1 MRIKMEKYKR
11 KRFRKKQILESTFE
25 IIENLT
31 DNNEILTYYLQIIMI
46 TVAWN
51 EHNKLLDSN
60 DIKEKKTKK
69 KKKSKKICT
78 LDAFYKNIIV
88 FYQQK
93 RNKSSNVIYLIM

>member
-1 MRIKMEKYKR
+1 MEKYKR

-31 DNNEILTYYLQIIMI
+31 NNNEILTYYLQIIMI

-60 DIKEKKTKK
+60 DIMEKKRK

>member
-60 DIKEKKTKK
+60 DIMEKKTKK

>member
-1 MRIKMEKYKR
+1 MEKYKR

-60 DIKEKKTKK
+60 DIMEKKTKK

>member
-1 MRIKMEKYKR
+1 MEKYKR

-31 DNNEILTYYLQIIMI
+31 NNNEILTYYLQIIMI

-60 DIKEKKTKK
+60 DIMEKKRK

-93 RNKSSNVIYLIM
+93 RNKSSNEIM

>member
-1 MRIKMEKYKR
+1 MEKYKR

-31 DNNEILTYYLQIIMI
+31 DNNEILTYYLQIMI

-60 DIKEKKTKK
+60 DIMEKKTKK

>member
-1 MRIKMEKYKR
+1 MEKYKR

-31 DNNEILTYYLQIIMI
+31 NNNEILTYYLQIMI

-60 DIKEKKTKK
+60 DIMEKKRK

-93 RNKSSNVIYLIM
+93 RNKSSNEIM

>member
-1 MRIKMEKYKR
+1 MEKYKR

-31 DNNEILTYYLQIIMI
+31 NNNEILTYYLQIIMI

-60 DIKEKKTKK
+60 DIMEKKTKK

>member
-1 MRIKMEKYKR
+1 MEKYKR

-60 DIKEKKTKK
+60 DIMEKKRK

-93 RNKSSNVIYLIM
+93 RNKSSNEIM

>member
-1 MRIKMEKYKR
+1 MEKYKR

-60 DIKEKKTKK
+60 DIMEKKRK